1 MAELNAA
8 IRALTADLNNRPM
21 RHLGTSRRALF
32 EAVERAALLPLPAE
46 PYSYAE
52 WERCRAGLDY
62 HVEVHGH
69 VYSVPY
75 RLVREVIEARITD
88 QTIELFHGGVRVASH
103 LRNPRQHRHTTTPD
117 HMPSAHRRY
126 AEWIERHQDLLVTG
140 PTGTGKTWLS
150 CALGHRAC
158 RDNRSVLYQ
167 RVPRL
172 LEALGLARGDG
183 RYARML
189 KSLARVQLL
198 ILDDWAMT
206 PLTAEQR
213 RDLMEIIDDRHD
225 RASTIVTSQ
234 VPVEHWH
241 EHIGNPTIADAVLDR
256 LVHGA
261 HRLELKGESM
271 RKLRAAKA
279 RLDEAAAT

>member
-1 MAELNAA
+1 MLTHPTTDRLRELGLVGMARALEEQRRHAEAAELGFEDRLAMLVEREA
-8 IRALTADLNNRPM
+8 LERDSKRLTARLR
-21 RHLGTSRRALF
+21 F
-32 EAVERAALLPLPAE
+32 
-46 PYSYAE
+46 
-52 WERCRAGLDY
+52 AGL
-62 HVEVHGH
+62 
-69 VYSVPY
+69 
-75 RLVREVIEARITD
+75 
-88 QTIELFHGGVRVASH
+88 
-103 LRNPRQHRHTTTPD
+103 RQQATPED
-117 HMPSAHRRY
+117 V
-126 AEWIERHQDLLVTG
+126 D
-140 PTGTGKTWLS
+140 
-150 CALGHRAC
+150 HRAC

-189 KSLARVQLL
+189 KNLARVQLL
-198 ILDDWAMT
+198 ILDDWAIT
-206 PLTAEQR
+206 PLNAEQR
-213 RDLMEIIDDRHD
+213 RDLMEIVDDRHD

-279 RLDEAAAT
+279 KLDDTIEN